1 MNKTVLFNVS
11 DYSKTMKVRNF
22 ARKNQRI
29 SRDFGSNIGKIID
42 SGKDQLKCSNLHLI
56 FSSIKFDKRICF
68 KGR

>member
-1 MNKTVLFNVS
+1 
-11 DYSKTMKVRNF
+11 MKVRNF
-22 ARKNQRI
+22 ARKNQSI